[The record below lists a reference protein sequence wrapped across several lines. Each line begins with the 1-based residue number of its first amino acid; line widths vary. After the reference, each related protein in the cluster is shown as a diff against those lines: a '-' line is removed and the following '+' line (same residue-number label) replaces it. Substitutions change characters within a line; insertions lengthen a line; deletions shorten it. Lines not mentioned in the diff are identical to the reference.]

1 MYDVLVIGGGP
12 AGMTAAIYLKRANLN
27 VAFIEKGAPGG
38 KMTETYLIENYPG
51 FPSINGADLALAMY
65 QQTLNLN
72 IPHLYGEVKSVEKTP
87 EGFTVKTEFEEFQ
100 AQKIIVATG
109 TVSRKLHIPGEDQF
123 LGKGISFCA
132 VCDGSLYK
140 DKTVAVIG
148 GGNSAF
154 EESIYLS
161 RLVQHVHIIV
171 RSSRFRAEEAL
182 IKKVEAVPNITI
194 HKENETLAFLGN
206 ASLEKIRLLDKT
218 ERKEWELPVDG
229 AFIYIGFDPATQ
241 FLNNLGV
248 LDQDGYI
255 VVDENYE
262 TKVKGL
268 YGAGDCLP
276 KKTRQI
282 VTATGDGASAASALV
297 RSYR

>member
-1 MYDVLVIGGGP
+1 M
-12 AGMTAAIYLKRANLN
+12 
-27 VAFIEKGAPGG
+27 
-38 KMTETYLIENYPG
+38 
-51 FPSINGADLALAMY
+51 
-65 QQTLNLN
+65 
-72 IPHLYGEVKSVEKTP
+72 
-87 EGFTVKTEFEEFQ
+87 
-100 AQKIIVATG
+100 
-109 TVSRKLHIPGEDQF
+109 
-123 LGKGISFCA
+123 
-132 VCDGSLYK
+132 
-140 DKTVAVIG
+140 
-148 GGNSAF
+148 
-154 EESIYLS
+154 
-161 RLVQHVHIIV
+161 
-171 RSSRFRAEEAL
+171 
-182 IKKVEAVPNITI
+182 
-194 HKENETLAFLGN
+194 GN

-262 TKVKGL
+262 TKVKGV